1 MVKFL
6 ANRILNGLI
15 VLAIV
20 VVLTFVFTRLLPGDV
35 FLAQIQAMETDVD
48 AKETAKNLKAYYG
61 LDKPVALQFVNW
73 ASNFVQG
80 DWGESIQRGEDVLEM
95 FKSRFRVTMELFVHV
110 NLWMFCIG
118 IPAGIISALKRNTH
132 IDTIVTTG
140 ALISLAIPVF
150 WLAIV
155 MIYVFAVIFP
165 IFPPFGYVSFDKD
178 PAGNLL
184 SLAMP
189 GFVIGTALAGVMTRY
204 VRSGMLE
211 VLRQDYVRTARAKGL
226 PERAV
231 IIVHALKPSLIP
243 IVTITGLLWILLIS
257 GTVFVEDVFAI
268 PGLGQMFVYGII
280 GRDFPVVQAILVVNS
295 IIILSLNVV
304 VDIVYGLLDPR
315 IRIQ

>member
-1 MVKFL
+1 MLKFL

-15 VLAIV
+15 VLIIV
-20 VVLTFVFTRLLPGDV
+20 VVLTFVFTRLLPGDA
-35 FLAQIQAMETDVD
+35 FLAQIQAMQTDVD
-48 AKETAKNLKAYYG
+48 AKETVARLKAYYG
-61 LDKPVALQFVNW
+61 LDKPIPIQFVNW
-73 ASNFVQG
+73 LTNFVQG
-80 DWGESIQRGEDVLEM
+80 DWGESMNRGEDVRKM
-95 FKSRFRVTMELFVHV
+95 FTSRFRVTLELFVHV
-110 NLWMFCIG
+110 NFWIFIIG
-118 IPAGIISALKRNTH
+118 IPAGIISALKRNTRV
-132 IDTIVTTG
+132 DTAVTTA
-140 ALISLAIPVF
+140 ALISLSIPAF

-155 MIYVFAVIFP
+155 MIYVLAVMFP

-178 PAGNLL
+178 PIGNIM

-189 GFVIGTALAGVMTRY
+189 GFVIGSAIAGIMTRY

-226 PERAV
+226 PESTV

-243 IVTITGLLWILLIS
+243 IVTLTGLIWIGLI
-257 GTVFVEDVFAI
+257 GGIVIIEEIFAI
-268 PGLGQMFVYGII
+268 PGLGRMFFYGII
-280 GRDFPVVQAILVVNS
+280 GRDFPVIQAFLVVNS